1 MHEVFISYSNK
12 DQNLADA
19 VVSILEASRIKC
31 WIAYRDACVGEDY
44 AASIIRAIKDC
55 KACVLILSE
64 KSNESK
70 HVLSEINSCV
80 NYGVTII
87 PLRIADV
94 MFGDALEYYLGKTHW
109 LDALTDPIEEH
120 INRLGERINILLKKN
135 VETNIPAAKGTSPIH
150 VFNHPKVDVMST
162 RMVKYQELLSFGY
175 NADKIAM
182 QLMENDYVT
191 CNGIGDDN
199 QGNAGQWAQFVQ
211 NSTETFQYLIN
222 GENKIVGDWSILA
235 LSPEMFAQ
243 AKAGELL
250 EKDISFNV
258 SEMIIFPGRYYGYIL
273 MISVMPDYRSM
284 PNYMKVMTSFF
295 QQLEEYAAE
304 GIFFEEWCMNV
315 FSVEIENLVKKLG
328 FKYLID
334 NKSFGKIYHMDFL
347 PLPNNPFINKF
358 TKLMELYAEEAKND

>member
-162 RMVKYQELLSFGY
+162 RMVKYQDLLSFGY

-222 GENKIVGDWSILA
+222 GEDKIVGDWSILA

-250 EKDISFNV
+250 EKDISLDV
-258 SEMIIFPGRYYGYIL
+258 SEMIIFPGTESRKHKVLFRSSFLENTYEPGKPGGKRGKTADGSQGAGRHSQHVQPPGQCGL
-273 MISVMPDYRSM
+273 GKTGEGSAGGFRRAGQVSVR
-284 PNYMKVMTSFF
+284 F
-295 QQLEEYAAE
+295 YASTLN
-304 GIFFEEWCMNV
+304 CD
-315 FSVEIENLVKKLG
+315 SQD
-328 FKYLID
+328 LI
-334 NKSFGKIYHMDFL
+334 
-347 PLPNNPFINKF
+347 
-358 TKLMELYAEEAKND
+358 